1 MIYCIGDSFTY
12 GDELKDPTKSA
23 WPIILGN
30 LLNKTAVNL
39 GKNGSGN
46 TRIVKRTIDA
56 AFCDDAELIIVAWT
70 GPHRVEFFNEGP
82 CDIWPGKEVWTNIK
96 DQITIAKAMTNAT
109 NDKFD
114 LYLYRKWLRDVILAQ
129 NLLQNLDKTYLMAVA
144 WHSWGPIPGSE
155 DLWNKINWNNFLG
168 HPSVSKNP
176 DYETFNYWI
185 VGSPIG
191 KTRHP
196 LELGHQK
203 IAEKFYEHIRNLSW
217 FS

>member
-114 LYLYRKWLRDVILAQ
+114 LYLYRKWLRDVILTQ
-129 NLLQNLDKTYLMAVA
+129 NLLQNLDKT
-144 WHSWGPIPGSE
+144 
-155 DLWNKINWNNFLG
+155 
-168 HPSVSKNP
+168 
-176 DYETFNYWI
+176 
-185 VGSPIG
+185 
-191 KTRHP
+191 
-196 LELGHQK
+196 
-203 IAEKFYEHIRNLSW
+203 
-217 FS
+217 